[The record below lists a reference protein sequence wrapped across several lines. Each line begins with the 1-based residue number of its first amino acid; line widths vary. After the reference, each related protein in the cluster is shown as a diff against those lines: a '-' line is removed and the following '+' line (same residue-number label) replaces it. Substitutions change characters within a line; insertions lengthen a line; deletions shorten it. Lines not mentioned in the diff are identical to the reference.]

1 MYQVHAE
8 MSRPDAERVS
18 DLLQTLEP
26 SPVSAVAIEEVSRT
40 AWSIDGYCLDAA
52 AAEGAASIIEREVPG
67 ASASIQK
74 LQDRDWVALSLEG
87 LPPVEAGPFVV
98 AGAHALAQV
107 RGGAIPIWIEAGP
120 AFGTGHHGT
129 TKGCLEALAKLT
141 ATDRPQRILDVGTGS
156 GVLAIAALKSG
167 AERVVATDLDGESIR
182 IARENA
188 RNNKVG
194 RKLKL
199 IHAAGAAHAAIR
211 AEGPYDLIMANILA
225 RPLVHLAPDLAQLV
239 KPGGRVILS
248 GLLTRQEP
256 QVRAAYEGR
265 GLVLMDRRRI
275 KGWTTLV
282 YARPRA
288 AAVATPPARR
298 MQPVLPALLAA

>member
-1 MYQVHAE
+1 MYQVHAQL
-8 MSRPDAERVS
+8 SRPVAERLS
-18 DLLQTLEP
+18 DLLQALEP
-26 SPVSAVAIEEVSRT
+26 SPVSAVAIEEVSR
-40 AWSIDGYCLDAA
+40 ASWSIDAYCLDESS
-52 AAEGAASIIEREVPG
+52 AEGAAAIIEREAPG
-67 ASASIQK
+67 VSASIQK

-87 LPPVEAGPFVV
+87 LPAVEAGPFVV
-98 AGAHALAQV
+98 AGAHALTQV

-129 TKGCLEALAKLT
+129 TQGCLEALARL
-141 ATDRPQRILDVGTGS
+141 AAIDRPQLILDVGTGS

-167 AERVVATDLDGESIR
+167 AERVVASDLDAESIR

-194 RKLKL
+194 RKLRL
-199 IHAAGAAHAAIR
+199 IHAVGAAHAGIR
-211 AEGPYDLIMANILA
+211 AQGPYDLIMANILA

-239 KPGGRVILS
+239 KPGGKIILS

-265 GLVLMDRRRI
+265 GLLLADRKRI

-282 YARPRA
+282 YTRPRPVAEA
-288 AAVATPPARR
+288 APAAPR
-298 MQPVLPALLAA
+298 MVFPVDEAA